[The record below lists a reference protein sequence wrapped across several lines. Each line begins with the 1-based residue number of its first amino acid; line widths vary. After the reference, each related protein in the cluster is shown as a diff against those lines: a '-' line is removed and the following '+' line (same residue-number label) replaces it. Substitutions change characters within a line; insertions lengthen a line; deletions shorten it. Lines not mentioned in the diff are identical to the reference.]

1 MLAAAAR
8 DAKLKAIVLKSLAFA
23 SLPEREQR
31 GGGPKK
37 PPRSTEYL
45 RYYGV
50 TLGLCARAHPSH
62 SDPSMM
68 MTQIITGIEIVFEKS
83 LLHCYTLCHTVTLSH
98 VTVTHSVVVVVVF
111 CHTVTLSQR

>member
-1 MLAAAAR
+1 MKDISSEFTQNLPNLTNGMLAAAAR
-8 DAKLKAIVLKSLAFA
+8 DAKSKAIVLKSLAFA

-50 TLGLCARAHPSH
+50 TLGLSALRAP
-62 SDPSMM
+62 
-68 MTQIITGIEIVFEKS
+68 Q
-83 LLHCYTLCHTVTLSH
+83 
-98 VTVTHSVVVVVVF
+98 
-111 CHTVTLSQR
+111 SQ